1 MYAIETDLGRFEG
14 DTEKEAKAAMRK
26 ARKIAQA
33 KERELEELRKTARM
47 RAEAV
52 AYGFYE
58 RLHSNGQ
65 LSWPRGWRL
74 ITASENC
81 WSCRKVWDDNAH
93 QTVWHMETEHGK
105 AVCDVYDGV
114 SHAIENGA
122 GYCIAVAIPKQDA
135 ELFAVG
141 VCGEVGCW
149 VPMPGIRAEWF
160 READRGD
167 CT

>member
-1 MYAIETDLGRFEG
+1 MFAIETDLGRFQGE
-14 DTEKEAKAAMRK
+14 TEREAKRLLHK
-26 ARKIAQA
+26 AIREA
-33 KERELEELRKTARM
+33 KKREREIESLRKTARE
-47 RAEAV
+47 RAESA

-58 RLHSNGQ
+58 RLHRNGQ
-65 LSWPRGWRL
+65 DNWPRGWRL

-81 WSCRKVWDDNAH
+81 WSCRRVWDESVH
-93 QTVWHMETEHGK
+93 HTVWHIESEDGR

-114 SHAIENGA
+114 THCVENGA

-149 VPMPGIRAEWF
+149 VPMPGIKAEWF
-160 READRGD
+160 REIVK
-167 CT
+167 